1 LPYFALFDFLTLL
14 CMPLRNALNAYPSF
28 SSVISLEK
36 PFRKLDFTAA
46 NADLPTLDLADTN
59 AFSAYVFGTL
69 LDDSQYVGVGG
80 YNEHRVIYRRSA
92 HFGDYAEEGR
102 CIHLGVDI
110 WADALTPV
118 YAPLPGVV
126 QSMAFNDNFGDYG
139 PTIILRHE
147 LDGIVFHTLYG
158 HLTLGSLQG
167 IAEGDRIQAGQPIGG
182 IGNYPENGHW
192 PPHLHFQLI
201 TDIGECR
208 GDYPGVASLADREAY
223 LANCPDP
230 NLILR
235 IGVLES

>member
-1 LPYFALFDFLTLL
+1 
-14 CMPLRNALNAYPSF
+14 MSLRNALNSRDSF
-28 SSVISLEK
+28 SPVILLEK
-36 PFRKLDFTAA
+36 PFRKLDFTVA
-46 NADLPTLDLADTN
+46 NADLPTLDLTDTE
-59 AFSAYVFGTL
+59 AFATYVFGTL
-69 LDDSQYVGVGG
+69 LEDSQCIGVGG
-80 YNEHRVIYRRSA
+80 YDEHRVIYRRSA

-126 QSMAFNDNFGDYG
+126 HSVAFNDNFGDYG
-139 PTIILRHE
+139 PTIIVRHA
-147 LDGIVFHTLYG
+147 LDGLVFHTLYG
-158 HLTLGSLQG
+158 HLTLDSLQG
-167 IAEGDRIQAGQPIGG
+167 RGEGDQIQAGEQIAA

-201 TDIGECR
+201 TDMGDYR
-208 GDYPGVASLADREAY
+208 GDYPGVSSLAEREAY

-235 IGVLES
+235 IEELRGTRV

>member
-1 LPYFALFDFLTLL
+1 MSLI
-14 CMPLRNALNAYPSF
+14 NALRTHHSF
-28 SSVISLEK
+28 ASVVAPEK

-46 NADLPTLDLADTN
+46 NTDLLSLDLTDTN
-59 AFSAYVFGTL
+59 AFSTYVFDTL
-69 LDDSQYVGVGG
+69 LEDSRYLGVGG
-80 YNEHRVIYRRSA
+80 YDEHRVIYRRSA

-102 CIHLGVDI
+102 CIHLGIDI
-110 WADALTPV
+110 WTDALTPV

-126 QSMAFNDNFGDYG
+126 HSVAFNNHFGDYG

-147 LDGIVFHTLYG
+147 LDGVIFHTLYG
-158 HLTLGSLQG
+158 HLTLDSLQG
-167 IAEGDRIQAGQPIGG
+167 RAEGDFVEAGEQIAA

-201 TDIGECR
+201 TDMGDYR
-208 GDYPGVASLADREAY
+208 GDYPGVASLAERGAY

-235 IGVLES
+235 IATLSV